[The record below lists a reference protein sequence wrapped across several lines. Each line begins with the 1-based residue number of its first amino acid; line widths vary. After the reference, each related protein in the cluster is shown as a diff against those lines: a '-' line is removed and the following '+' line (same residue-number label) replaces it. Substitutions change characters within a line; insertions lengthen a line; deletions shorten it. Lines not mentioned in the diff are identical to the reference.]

1 MGVCAGVM
9 VLMIVLHLFTFL
21 VYKLRVYVFRR
32 FLESKI
38 EKPLPE
44 KEHQNHDSPRSF
56 DNKALEDDY
65 V

>member
-9 VLMIVLHLFTFL
+9 VLMIVLHLFTYL

-44 KEHQNHDSPRSF
+44 KEQHHDSPQSF